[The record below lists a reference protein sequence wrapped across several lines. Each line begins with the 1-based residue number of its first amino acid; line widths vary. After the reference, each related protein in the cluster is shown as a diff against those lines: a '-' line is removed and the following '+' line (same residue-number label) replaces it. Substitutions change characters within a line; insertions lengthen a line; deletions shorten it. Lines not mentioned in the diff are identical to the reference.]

1 MFCIECGQELPA
13 TAKFCSNCGKAV
25 NSSAMVTNPMIDDV
39 ARKAQEIYVTDAES
53 LLKHSPNNDLMA
65 LRVNNVGGY
74 ASNIHDNFQT
84 DTLPRNANRVA
95 NSVENKVIHVG
106 TYMSLIKCDD
116 GRYCFYNPTN
126 QQYSEFYDDARFP
139 NYDGYACVKLNGYW
153 GAIDKDF
160 KVVVPLKYEY
170 VWTFFEGYAVVQKGD
185 RYGLVNTKGEEIVP
199 IKYKHIHLNSNG
211 LIFVWTGDP
220 CYMFG
225 VLDVYGKEIVP
236 FLEYSISSYERTDNG
251 NRWIQRRIDHKYGF
265 ITEQGVVRPFIYDN
279 LEWSDEE
286 NAWIGILPYGDKE
299 IICSTGC
306 KPYKEI
312 DNWRNRYSDIGCF
325 SEGYAYVCQDGKY
338 GYVNH
343 SGNLVINPKY
353 NLVGNFSNGGAM
365 AMAAGLLSVNCGFI
379 DIAGNYIVKWN
390 KNKGFM
396 PVQWFGHAGSI
407 VDMTTDKFGII
418 NAQGKVVVPMK
429 YDNIFACN
437 DVIYVEYQ
445 GKYGI
450 IDEYG
455 NHIFPMKYDDILNYD
470 KSHFTVAK
478 YEGKQY
484 IIDRVGNIISA
495 GYDYIHNN
503 TFDNERLIVE
513 QNGKYGV
520 LNATTCKL
528 VIPCIYDKVSTI
540 KRKWGTIGKSKYID
554 AELNG
559 RCIIIN
565 QDGIELEYVDGYNWT
580 QTYYET
586 LSRNR

>member
-1 MFCIECGQELPA
+1 MYCIECGQELPA
-13 TAKFCSNCGKAV
+13 SAKFCSNCGKAV
-25 NSSAMVTNPMIDDV
+25 VNSSAAVTGFVIDDV

-65 LRVNNVGGY
+65 LSVNNVGGY

-211 LIFVWTGDP
+211 LIFVWTGAP
-220 CYMFG
+220 CCMFG
-225 VLDVYGKEIVP
+225 VLDVCGKEIVP
-236 FLEYSISSYERTDNG
+236 FQEYYDSSYAISNNG
-251 NRWIQRRIDHKYGF
+251 HRWIRRRIDHKYGF
-265 ITEQGVVRPFIYDN
+265 ITEQGVMRPFIYDSIK
-279 LEWSDEE
+279 WSDEE
-286 NAWIGILPYGDKE
+286 NAWIGDLPYGDKE

-306 KPYKEI
+306 KPYKECKN
-312 DNWRNRYSDIGCF
+312 NWRKMYSDIGDF

-343 SGNLVINPKY
+343 SGNLVINPQY
-353 NLVGNFSNGGAM
+353 GVVGDFSNGGAM
-365 AMAAGLLSVNCGFI
+365 AMKAGLLSVSCGFI

-390 KNKGFM
+390 RNKGFM
-396 PVQWFGHAGSI
+396 PLRWLGHTGVI
-407 VDMTTDKFGII
+407 IDLTTDKFGLI
-418 NAQGKVVVPMK
+418 NVQGKVIVPMK
-429 YDNIFACN
+429 YDTICDHNN
-437 DVIYVEYQ
+437 VIYAEYQ
-445 GKYGI
+445 GKWGI

-455 NHIFPMKYDDILNYD
+455 NHISPMKYDDITFYD
-470 KSHFTVAK
+470 KSHFVVVE
-478 YEGKQY
+478 YEGKEY

-495 GYDYIHNN
+495 GYDYIDCN
-503 TFDNERLIVE
+503 TFDNERLSVK
-513 QNGKYGV
+513 QNSKYGV

-528 VIPCIYDKVSTI
+528 IIPCIYDEINRQGK
-540 KRKWGTIGKSKYID
+540 KWKTIGQSKYID

-559 RCIIIN
+559 RRVIIN
-565 QDGIELEYVDGYNWT
+565 QDGIELEYVDGYNW
-580 QTYYET
+580 YHK
-586 LSRNR
+586 